1 MKKIILLLAVVALS
15 FSCSENDEE
24 TNDPITSP
32 VQISYASLA
41 GKWYFSS
48 IINGDNQT
56 VTFQE
61 RCEGKRDYVILTT
74 TQEIYEYHFGSDNC
88 QPFNENPSNGYYLVG
103 QNFKGIIGGGVFLDA
118 KVTFLSQN
126 VLKIEY
132 DNVKNYTDFSQ
143 YNSVKGA
150 ILTRF

>member
-1 MKKIILLLAVVALS
+1 MKKIILVVAVVLLS
-15 FSCSENDEE
+15 FSCSKSDEE

-32 VQISYASLA
+32 VQVSYASLA

-48 IINGDNQT
+48 IITGDNQT

-61 RCEGKRDYVILTT
+61 RCEGKRDYVIFTP
-74 TQEIYEYHFGSDNC
+74 TQEIYEYHFRADNC
-88 QPFNENPSNGYYLVG
+88 EPFNENPSNGYYFEGLY
-103 QNFKGIIGGGVFLDA
+103 FKGLIGGGVFLYA

-132 DNVKNYTDFSQ
+132 DNIKNYTYFSQ